1 VRLAVVIVTYNSA
14 DHVGE
19 TLRAVERQLRDDDEL
34 IVVDNASSDGTG
46 SVVRDATPR
55 VRVLE
60 QTTNLGFAG
69 GCNTGVAV
77 ATAPLVLL
85 LNPDAE
91 PAPGCL
97 DALRATAGE
106 RPAWGAWQP
115 LVTMDG
121 GRAINTSGGVTHF
134 LGLGWAGRC
143 EEPVGAAPDQPA
155 EINFASGAALCMRR
169 EAWERVGRF
178 DERYFMY
185 GEDLDLGLRLW
196 LSGYGVGIVP
206 AARVRHDYA
215 FAKGERKWFLL
226 ERNRWWTV
234 LSDYPTKLLLL
245 VLPALLATEVVLLG
259 VAARG
264 GWLGAKLRA
273 QAAVLRQLPQILERR
288 RAVQSRAAV
297 GAASLAARLSDELDN
312 PYLGALANVRLVV
325 AAQRAYWRLV
335 LLLLGRERGQSVADA
350 GPPVARSYSARRSRM

>member
-1 VRLAVVIVTYNSA
+1 MIVTYNSA
-14 DHVGE
+14 AHVGE
-19 TLRAVERQLRDDDEL
+19 TLGAVERQMRADDEL
-34 IVVDNASSDGTG
+34 IVVDNASSDDTR
-46 SVVRDATPR
+46 SVVREATAR
-55 VRVLE
+55 VRLLGQE
-60 QTTNLGFAG
+60 RNLGFAG
-69 GCNTGVAV
+69 GCNAGVAAV
-77 ATAPLVLL
+77 SAPLVLL

-97 DALRATAGE
+97 DVLRETASE
-106 RPAWGAWQP
+106 RPDWGAWQP

-143 EEPVGAAPDQPA
+143 EEPLETAPDQPA
-155 EINFASGAALCMRR
+155 EIDFASGAALCVRR
-169 EAWERVGRF
+169 EAWERVGKF

-206 AARVRHDYA
+206 AARVRHDYS

-245 VLPALLATEVVLLG
+245 LMPALLATEVVLLG

-288 RAVQSRAAV
+288 RAVQARAVV
-297 GAASLAARLSDELDN
+297 GAASLAARLSADLDN
-312 PYLGALANVRLVV
+312 PYLGALARFRPAVVSQRL
-325 AAQRAYWRLV
+325 YWRLV
-335 LLLLGRERGQSVADA
+335 LALLGRDGDQSSAEA
-350 GPPVARSYSARRSRM
+350 PSPVARS

>member
-1 VRLAVVIVTYNSA
+1 LRLAVVIVTYNSA
-14 DHVGE
+14 AHVGE
-19 TLRAVERQLRDDDEL
+19 TLRAVARQLRDDDEL
-34 IVVDNASSDGTG
+34 VVVDNASNDDTTEA
-46 SVVRDATPR
+46 VRRATPR
-55 VRVLE
+55 ARVLE
-60 QTTNLGFAG
+60 QALNLGFAA
-69 GCNTGVAV
+69 GCNAGVA
-77 ATAPLVLL
+77 ASSAPLVLL

-97 DALRATAGE
+97 DLLRETAAE
-106 RPAWGAWQP
+106 RPDWGAWQP

-121 GRAINTSGGVTHF
+121 GRSINTSGGVTHF
-134 LGLGWAGRC
+134 LGLGWAGGC
-143 EEPVGAAPDQPA
+143 EEPVDTAPDLPT
-155 EINFASGAALCMRR
+155 EIDFASGAALCMRR
-169 EAWERVGRF
+169 EAWKRVGEF

-245 VLPALLATEVVLLG
+245 VLPALLATEVALLG
-259 VAARG
+259 VAARS

-273 QAAVLRQLPQILERR
+273 QAAVLRQLPLILARR
-288 RAVQSRAAV
+288 RTVQARAAV
-297 GAASLAARLSDELDN
+297 GAASIASRLSDDLDN
-312 PYLGALANVRLVV
+312 PYLGGLARFRPAVV
-325 AAQRAYWRLV
+325 AQRAYWRV
-335 LLLLGRERGQSVADA
+335 VVALLRG
-350 GPPVARSYSARRSRM
+350 P

>member
-1 VRLAVVIVTYNSA
+1 MRLAVVIVTYNSA
-14 DHVGE
+14 AHVGE
-19 TLRAVERQLRDDDEL
+19 TLRAVERQMRDDDEL
-34 IVVDNASSDGTG
+34 VVVDNASSDDTR
-46 SVVRDATPR
+46 SVVREATPR
-55 VRVLE
+55 ALVLE
-60 QTTNLGFAG
+60 QRLNLGFAG
-69 GCNTGVAV
+69 WCNAGVA
-77 ATAPLVLL
+77 ASSAPLVLL

-91 PAPGCL
+91 PALGCL
-97 DALRATAGE
+97 DALRETAGQ
-106 RPAWGAWQP
+106 RRDWGAWQP
-115 LVTMDG
+115 LVTMNG

-143 EEPVGAAPDQPA
+143 EEPVDTAPDQPA
-155 EINFASGAALCMRR
+155 EIDFASGAALCMRR
-169 EAWERVGRF
+169 EAWERVGAF

-234 LSDYPTKLLLL
+234 LSDYPTRLLLL
-245 VLPALLATEVVLLG
+245 VMPALLATDVILLG

-273 QAAVLRQLPQILERR
+273 QAAVLRQMPQILERR
-288 RAVQSRAAV
+288 RMVQARAAV
-297 GAASLAARLSDELDN
+297 DAASLAARLSADLDN
-312 PYLGALANVRLVV
+312 PYLGGLARVPPVV
-325 AAQRAYWRLV
+325 VAQRAYWRLV
-335 LLLLGRERGQSVADA
+335 LALLGRERIQSSAD
-350 GPPVARSYSARRSRM
+350 GTPPVARS